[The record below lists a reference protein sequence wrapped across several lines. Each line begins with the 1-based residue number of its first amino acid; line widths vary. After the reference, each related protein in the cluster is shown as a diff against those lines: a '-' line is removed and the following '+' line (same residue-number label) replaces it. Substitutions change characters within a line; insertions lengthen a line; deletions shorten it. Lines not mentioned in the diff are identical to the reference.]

1 MGRAAPGIGART
13 HDYGSGTIPGPAGV
27 RAGPAAAALRGVLVD
42 RYSERHVLLA
52 AQLGLGLVSA
62 ALE

>member
-1 MGRAAPGIGART
+1 VLALCSTLSAVDNPARQALV
-13 HDYGSGTIPGPAGV
+13 PGPAAV
-27 RAGPAAAALRGVLVD
+27 ALRGVLVD
-42 RYSERHVLLA
+42 QYSERHVLLA